1 MQIKLSKSGQ
11 KMDRLSGVR
20 AIMKDIN
27 ETLAGNVT
35 GLCNL
40 SAGNPLILPEVE
52 AMWKNY
58 THQLMDSPEFGN
70 VVCRYGS
77 SKGYEPLIQA
87 IIKDFNQ
94 RYGLKLTSKNVLI
107 TGGSQTLYFIAAN
120 VYGGLD
126 INGQMKKIVLPLSPD
141 YTGYGGISLYDDS
154 VVSFRPNLS
163 IKEKEHKFKYHPNFD
178 KLVIDETTGCV
189 IFSRPANPSGNI
201 ITDEEV
207 HKIANAAKKYDVP
220 VFVDSAYAT
229 PYPGLNFT
237 EMTPIFGDNIVHC
250 ISLSKGG
257 LPGERV
263 GIAIGP
269 EEIIAPLEHFQMN
282 CSIHSSRYG
291 QAIAAKAIE
300 SGEMARISSQ
310 IIRPFY
316 KNKFEILHNA
326 LNQFMPDDL
335 PWYVHEGEG
344 SIFAWLWL
352 KDLPITDWELYQ
364 MLKKEKVIV
373 VPGKDFFPG
382 LSEDWKHKQECIRI
396 SLTASKEEIEN
407 GIKTIARVV
416 KGLYLGL
423 KHDKKSDGNS

>member
-1 MQIKLSKSGQ
+1 MQVQLSKAGQ
-11 KMDRLSGVR
+11 KMDKLSGVR

-27 ETLAGNVT
+27 ETLAGNT
-35 GLCNL
+35 DGICNL
-40 SAGNPLILPEVE
+40 SAGNPVILPEVE
-52 AMWKNY
+52 TAWKKY
-58 THQLMDSPEFGN
+58 TQKLLDSSEFAN

-94 RYGLKLTSKNVLI
+94 RYNLKLTSKNILI
-107 TGGSQTLYFIAAN
+107 TGGSQTLYFIVAN

-126 INGQMKKIVLPLSPD
+126 ENGQMKKIVLPLSPD
-141 YTGYGGISLYDDS
+141 YTGYGGISLYENS
-154 VVSFRPNLS
+154 LVSFVPN
-163 IKEKEHKFKYHPNFD
+163 ITTKEAEHKFKYHPNFD
-178 KLVIDETTGCV
+178 KLLIDQTSGCV

-207 HKIANAAKKYDVP
+207 HKIANAAKKYSVP

-237 EMTPIFGDNIVHC
+237 EMNPVFGDNIVHC

-291 QAIAAKAIE
+291 QAIAAMAIE
-300 SGEMARISSQ
+300 SGEMAKLADQ
-310 IIRPFY
+310 VIRPFY
-316 KNKFEILHNA
+316 KNKFEIFYNA
-326 LNQFMPDDL
+326 LDRFMPKDL

-344 SIFAWLWL
+344 SIFGWLWL

-364 MLKKEKVIV
+364 ILKKEKVLV

-382 LSEDWKHKQECIRI
+382 LTTDWKHKNECIRI
-396 SLTASKEEIEN
+396 SLTASKEEIEK
-407 GIKTIARVV
+407 GVKVLADVIKN
-416 KGLYLGL
+416 LYI
-423 KHDKKSDGNS
+423 KS